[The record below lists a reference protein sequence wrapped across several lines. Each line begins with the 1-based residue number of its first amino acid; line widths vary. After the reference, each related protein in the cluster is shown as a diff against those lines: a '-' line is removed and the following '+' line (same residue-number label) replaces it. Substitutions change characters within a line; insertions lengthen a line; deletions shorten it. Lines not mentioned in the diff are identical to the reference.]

1 LPELMKMLPP
11 GFDFSRLPPALLEQ
25 ASKGQSP
32 DLTLLP
38 RALLEE
44 LRQAHPELWSKP
56 AAKTQQHKQTIED
69 ILRNL
74 PSFTRSPN
82 LVTFKPYDIND
93 LDEAQL
99 KATQERKDMA
109 RAGLYTAIGLGAVG
123 ALTVV
128 VIAVLCY
135 RRRLHS
141 DEEGSNVD
149 VDESELDKT
158 KIILPKTSSPKS
170 VTAQFDAIGMDNS
183 AVASTVQSA
192 SMHQQQQQRV
202 FPFDPYTGLPR
213 TPMHGPA
220 PMAWSYSPSHVSSA
234 RHYSRTEI

>member
-1 LPELMKMLPP
+1 L
-11 GFDFSRLPPALLEQ
+11 Q
-25 ASKGQSP
+25 V
-32 DLTLLP
+32 
-38 RALLEE
+38 
-44 LRQAHPELWSKP
+44 
-56 AAKTQQHKQTIED
+56 HKQTIDD
-69 ILRNL
+69 ILKNL
-74 PSFTRSPN
+74 PSFTRPPN
-82 LVTFKPYDIND
+82 QATFKPYDIND

-99 KATQERKDMA
+99 KATQDKKDMA
-109 RAGLYTAIGLGAVG
+109 QVGLYTAIGLGAVG

-158 KIILPKTSSPKS
+158 KFFLPKTSSPKS

-183 AVASTVQSA
+183 VAASTVQSA
-192 SMHQQQQQRV
+192 GPSPSHHQRGA
-202 FPFDPYTGLPR
+202 FPPFDPYTGMPR
-213 TPMHGPA
+213 TSMNGPG
-220 PMAWSYSPSHVSSA
+220 PSPLAWTYGPVHANSA